1 MQKVMLILPVLFLI
15 ASGCVDDS
23 VESRIRHKGVVLGKI
38 RSAGGGMAISMTDS
52 TFSNHKWRGFN
63 NVVEALNIQ
72 LDQYKP
78 GDKIYFIARRA
89 TIEEQFFVTTADGD
103 ESEKPTIFVEQ
114 VSTSKCTITN

>member
-1 MQKVMLILPVLFLI
+1 M
-15 ASGCVDDS
+15 
-23 VESRIRHKGVVLGKI
+23 LGKI